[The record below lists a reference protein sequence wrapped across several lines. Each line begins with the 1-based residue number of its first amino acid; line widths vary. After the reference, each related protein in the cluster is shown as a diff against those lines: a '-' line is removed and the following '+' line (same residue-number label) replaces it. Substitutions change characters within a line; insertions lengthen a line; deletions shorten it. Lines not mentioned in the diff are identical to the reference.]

1 MNPTF
6 EEENTPGISDV
17 NDTNYE
23 LPNDFVLNQNYPNPF
38 NPSTTISFSIPAEG
52 MVSLKIFNLI
62 GQQVD
67 EIVNEN
73 LSAGNYSFMW
83 NAKDQANG
91 IYFYKLQ
98 AGEFVE
104 TKKMIL
110 LK

>member
-1 MNPTF
+1 
-6 EEENTPGISDV
+6 
-17 NDTNYE
+17 
-23 LPNDFVLNQNYPNPF
+23 
-38 NPSTTISFSIPAEG
+38 

-67 EIVNEN
+67 ELVNEN

-83 NAKDQANG
+83 NASDQTSG

-98 AGEFVE
+98 TGNFVE
-104 TKKMIL
+104 TKKMLL